1 LYEQSSVS
9 SKLRESPTIG
19 GERSLMPHTQ
29 IALLELTPAEEVQ
42 IYCTIGREQI
52 DIGNYKAACIVL
64 RPWWSFGVWPKLD
77 GLDQRTCAD
86 LLLTVGM
93 LAGCVA
99 STKQLPRGQRH
110 SEELLN
116 GCVALFEQ
124 LGFRKLAAEGRIELG
139 FCYYRQGLYELGA
152 ETLSHALE
160 DLTDD
165 CWELRSLALIR
176 LATLERHAGRPRV
189 ALSRL
194 SEAKKMAELSGPW
207 ATGRY
212 HLELASSY
220 KGLAQIENVRD
231 YFGEAK
237 RSYSQALHEFEST
250 GQHRLTAITEN
261 NLGLVMMF
269 TGRFQEAESHLLRAR
284 RIFDSFADKIRR
296 AQVDDSLA
304 QLYCAQDRFD
314 DADASIRRAV
324 QTMENGDEDALLAEA
339 LITNG
344 LIYCKL
350 KRFSQAKTLLENAY
364 RLAQRCG
371 DIEGAG
377 KALVVLV
384 EELFDSLESAE
395 GKDIAHRIREI
406 ISHYRSLSIQKRL
419 QRCLTLLETG

>member
-1 LYEQSSVS
+1 
-9 SKLRESPTIG
+9 
-19 GERSLMPHTQ
+19 
-29 IALLELTPAEEVQ
+29 
-42 IYCTIGREQI
+42 
-52 DIGNYKAACIVL
+52 
-64 RPWWSFGVWPKLD
+64 
-77 GLDQRTCAD
+77 
-86 LLLTVGM
+86 
-93 LAGCVA
+93 
-99 STKQLPRGQRH
+99 
-110 SEELLN
+110 
-116 GCVALFEQ
+116 
-124 LGFRKLAAEGRIELG
+124 
-139 FCYYRQGLYELGA
+139 
-152 ETLSHALE
+152 
-160 DLTDD
+160 
-165 CWELRSLALIR
+165 
-176 LATLERHAGRPRV
+176 
-189 ALSRL
+189 
-194 SEAKKMAELSGPW
+194 MAELSGPW